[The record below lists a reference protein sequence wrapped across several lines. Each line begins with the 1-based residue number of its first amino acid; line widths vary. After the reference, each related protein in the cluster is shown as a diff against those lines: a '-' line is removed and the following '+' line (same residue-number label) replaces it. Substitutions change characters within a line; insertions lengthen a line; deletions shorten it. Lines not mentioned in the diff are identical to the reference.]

1 VTAAVL
7 GIELGPRTLRAVRLD
22 GWRAMRTSV
31 LEVAWDGEHPDDAVR
46 AVRDGL
52 GRARRVAVAVPL
64 ALLVAKRVRLPPL
77 PAGERRRILR
87 LEPQRFFAVRLEEMA
102 VAVRDDDFVFAT
114 REAPLAAW
122 LRALEALGPVELVE
136 PGPVSLARGLA
147 AAGVADGVAVLDDPE
162 HGLGMV
168 ELRGGEVTVARRPFG
183 PLDVA
188 AAAVREAADTDGA
201 PRRVYVEPWSEAR
214 AGVLA
219 APGARSTAEP
229 FPASGPVAG
238 PFLTAYGAAR
248 GDGRDLAATL
258 APEELGARILA
269 RRRRV
274 RGGAVLGCAA
284 AAAFALASLDAWRER
299 GARVLAERVAALERR
314 AAPVAALQRE
324 VAALD
329 RRARA
334 VAQLRAAR
342 TDPLAVL
349 SALSTRLPVGA
360 YVRSVRATGAD
371 WQVDGYAL
379 QAAGVLEGLSQGPPF
394 RDVHF
399 LSATNRVQ
407 VNERDYESFSVA
419 FRVVPAP

>member
-258 APEELGARILA
+258 APEELGAPAAARCSAAWRPRPSRSPRSTRGASAAPACSPNAWLRWSGA
-269 RRRRV
+269 PLRWRRSSARSPPSTGVRGPWRSSAPRAPTRWPCSARSPPASPWAPTCARCARPAPTGRWTATRCRRRKSSRS
-274 RGGAVLGCAA
+274 
-284 AAAFALASLDAWRER
+284 LA
-299 GARVLAERVAALERR
+299 
-314 AAPVAALQRE
+314 
-324 VAALD
+324 
-329 RRARA
+329 
-334 VAQLRAAR
+334 
-342 TDPLAVL
+342 
-349 SALSTRLPVGA
+349 
-360 YVRSVRATGAD
+360 
-371 WQVDGYAL
+371 
-379 QAAGVLEGLSQGPPF
+379 
-394 RDVHF
+394 H
-399 LSATNRVQ
+399 
-407 VNERDYESFSVA
+407 
-419 FRVVPAP
+419 